1 MASIRWIR
9 NILVDGVP
17 STIEIMIGASHISD
31 KCYVR
36 IDNDSEVYFTPMDD
50 TREGVV
56 QSGIQ
61 ILQKAFVGRNLS
73 LPDGQP
79 FRWE

>member
-9 NILVDGVP
+9 NILVDGRP
-17 STIEIMIGASHISD
+17 RTIEIMIGSAHISD

-36 IDNDSEVYFTPMDD
+36 IDNDPESYFTPFDD

-56 QSGIQ
+56 AAGIE
-61 ILQKAFVGRNLS
+61 ILREALGASELQ
-73 LPDGQP
+73 LPDGRP
-79 FRWE
+79 FLWE